1 MKKRASG
8 RFRLAAMLLIF
19 FACAFLLPA
28 SRTGDGRLYLLA
40 AAVPA
45 VMLILLFFPGSAIFL
60 DRPSL
65 SAALILYGFSIL
77 ASAAVLPDEALS
89 QGMRCI
95 AALFFLMT
103 GIVLVRAFR
112 PSFPAA
118 LSLVLLSLGMLSVP
132 LWIPSVSFSL
142 AEGGTALL
150 LFAVAAFLSLHLCL
164 PALVS
169 SLGGVMLL
177 LLQQDPSA
185 AAIWCVASVLVFWA
199 ASGSG
204 LWSGI
209 SLFTSGGLFAG
220 CLLFAPHLFQSS
232 ASASESHLLPRLAA
246 MQVIPPDTVTESAE
260 ASDSLFF
267 LLGDHF
273 GLLFLLCALI
283 LFVLFL
289 LRGTSLA
296 LHTRKSFHAAVA
308 LGAVILFGL
317 RAILF
322 LVATMNWLPVETVDF
337 PLMTA
342 SFPSICAQFFL
353 IGLLSGV
360 SARNEADLEEDARL
374 AMLAH

>member
-1 MKKRASG
+1 MRKRSSG

-19 FACAFLLPA
+19 FACAFLLLA

-45 VMLILLFFPGSAIFL
+45 VMLILLLFPGGTLFL

-65 SAALILYGFSIL
+65 SAALILCGFSIL
-77 ASAAVLPDEALS
+77 APAAVLPDEALS

-95 AALFFLMT
+95 AALFFLVA

-112 PSFPAA
+112 PSFPA
-118 LSLVLLSLGMLSVP
+118 SLLVAFIALGMLSVP
-132 LWIPSVSFSL
+132 LWLPSLSFSL

-169 SLGGVMLL
+169 SLAGLVLL
-177 LLQQDPSA
+177 LLQHDPA
-185 AAIWCVASVLVFWA
+185 AASAWCVASVLVFWA
-199 ASGSG
+199 VSGSA

-209 SLFTSGGLFAG
+209 SLVASGGMFAA
-220 CLLFAPHLFQSS
+220 CLLFAPHLIPFS
-232 ASASESHLLPRLAA
+232 AFSSESPLLPRLAA
-246 MQVIPPDTVTESAE
+246 MQIIPPDTFPESAE

-267 LLGDHF
+267 LLGDHY
-273 GLLFLLCALI
+273 GLLFLLFALL

-308 LGAVILFGL
+308 LGVVLLFGL
-317 RAILF
+317 RALLF
-322 LVATMNWLPVETVDF
+322 LASVMNWLPAYTVDF
-337 PLMTA
+337 PMMTA
-342 SFPSICAQFFL
+342 SFSSLGAQFFL
-353 IGLLSGV
+353 IGLLSGI

>member
-8 RFRLAAMLLIF
+8 RFRLAAILLLF

-45 VMLILLFFPGSAIFL
+45 VMLILLFFPGSAMFL

-65 SAALILYGFSIL
+65 SAALSLCGFSVL
-77 ASAAVLPDEALS
+77 APAAVMPDEALS

-95 AALFFLMT
+95 AALFFMMT

-112 PSFPAA
+112 PSFPSA
-118 LSLVLLSLGMLSVP
+118 LLLVLLALGMLSVP
-132 LWIPSVSFSL
+132 LWLPSVSFSL
-142 AEGGTALL
+142 SEGGTALL

-164 PALVS
+164 PALVF
-169 SLGGVMLL
+169 SLGGGILL
-177 LLQQDPSA
+177 LLQQDPAS
-185 AAIWCVASVLVFWA
+185 AAIWCVTSALVFWA

-209 SLFTSGGLFAG
+209 SFFASGGLFAG
-220 CLLFAPHLFQSS
+220 CLLFAPQLFQFS
-232 ASASESHLLPRLAA
+232 ASSSESCMLPRLAA
-246 MQVIPPDTVTESAE
+246 MQVIPPEAAVESAE

-273 GLLFLLCALI
+273 GLLFLLCALM

-296 LHTRKSFHAAVA
+296 LHTRKSFHAALA
-308 LGAVILFGL
+308 LGSVILFAL

-322 LVATMNWLPVETVDF
+322 LSAVMNWLPVETVDF
-337 PLMTA
+337 PLMSA

-353 IGLLSGV
+353 IGLLSGI

>member
-65 SAALILYGFSIL
+65 SAALILCGFSIL

-132 LWIPSVSFSL
+132 LWMPSVSFSL

-209 SLFTSGGLFAG
+209 SLFTS
-220 CLLFAPHLFQSS
+220 HLFQSS

-322 LVATMNWLPVETVDF
+322 LVVTMNWLPVETVDF

>member
-1 MKKRASG
+1 MRKRSSN

-40 AAVPA
+40 AAVPT
-45 VMLILLFFPGSAIFL
+45 VMLILLFLPGGTMFL

-65 SAALILYGFSIL
+65 CAALILCGFSIL
-77 ASAAVLPDEALS
+77 APAAVLPDEALS
-89 QGMRCI
+89 QGMCCI
-95 AALFFLMT
+95 AALFFLVAGT
-103 GIVLVRAFR
+103 VLVRAFR

-118 LSLVLLSLGMLSVP
+118 SLVALLALGMLSVP
-132 LWIPSVSFSL
+132 LWLPSLSFSL

-150 LFAVAAFLSLHLCL
+150 LIAVAAFLSLHLCL
-164 PALVS
+164 PALLS
-169 SLGGVMLL
+169 SLGGLMLL
-177 LLQQDPSA
+177 LLQQDPA
-185 AAIWCVASVLVFWA
+185 AAALWCVVSVLVFWA
-199 ASGSG
+199 VSGSA

-209 SLFTSGGLFAG
+209 SLVSSGGLFAG
-220 CLLFAPHLFQSS
+220 CLLAAPHLVPLS
-232 ASASESHLLPRLAA
+232 ASSESSLLSRLAA
-246 MQVIPPDTVTESAE
+246 MQVLSPDTAPESAE

-273 GLLFLLCALI
+273 GLLFLLFALL

-289 LRGTSLA
+289 LRAASLA
-296 LHTRKSFHAAVA
+296 LHARKSFHAAVA
-308 LGAVILFGL
+308 LGTVLIFGL

-322 LVATMNWLPVETVDF
+322 LIAVMNWLPVKAVDF

-342 SFPSICAQFFL
+342 SFPSLGAQFFM
-353 IGLLSGV
+353 IGLLSGI
-360 SARNEADLEEDARL
+360 SARNEADLDEDSRL